1 MSTES
6 RMFPMT
12 DKQAAALVC
21 HLRDI
26 QTGAGASPKRL
37 LLWLEAHS
45 NVGSTTYWRL
55 TQTGALTIPTA
66 TGLLEAGVLK
76 SVTLVRGEVRVR
88 YASAASASKRLRQ
101 WVQQQQPTV
110 SP

>member
-6 RMFPMT
+6 RMFPLT
-12 DKQAAALVC
+12 DEQAAALVRY
-21 HLRDI
+21 L
-26 QTGAGASPKRL
+26 QGLQQSAGASPRRL
-37 LLWLEAHS
+37 LCWLATHS
-45 NVGSTTYWRL
+45 SVSATAYWRL

-76 SVTLVRGEVRVR
+76 SITLMPGEVRVR
-88 YASAASASKRLRQ
+88 YASAASVVKRLRK
-101 WVQQQQPTV
+101 WVRAQ

>member
-1 MSTES
+1 MTVLQSTL
-6 RMFPMT
+6 
-12 DKQAAALVC
+12 LVN

-26 QTGAGASPKRL
+26 QKGAGASPRRL
-37 LLWLEAHS
+37 LLWLEAQS
-45 NVGSTTYWRL
+45 GISGQAYWRL

-66 TGLLEAGVLK
+66 TGLLQAGVLK